1 MVDKSKYSYFEITK
15 AYANELK
22 IRKIGFRTATKTK
35 KMLLT
40 TFITNEPIKEN
51 AYSLETIDVAVE
63 LGELMK

>member
-1 MVDKSKYSYFEITK
+1 LIDKSNYSNFEITK

-22 IRKIGFRTATKTK
+22 SRKIAFRTATKTK

-51 AYSLETIDVAVE
+51 AYALETIDVVVE
-63 LGELMK
+63 LCDLMK